1 MLPRPTAR
9 RVLGILAAVAAVGIS
24 FTAGVVAGAGSRE
37 PADPAASAATGAGV
51 LDDAASEIAGSG
63 LKTVDRETL
72 DAAAIA
78 GMLRAAGDPW
88 GSWADSAGSAGIG
101 IWLRMTDS
109 GVVVARVAAGSP
121 ADRAGIQVD
130 DQLRA
135 VDGRSTAGLSAP
147 VVAAAL
153 RGAPG
158 TAVGVITRRGTALRR
173 LQLVRA
179 EIAPAGVAVD
189 YETAGRGGPTVARIS
204 IPAFTRGV
212 GRQVRAAVVQAA
224 DAGDAARA
232 GSAGVVLDLRGN
244 PGGLLDEA
252 VETASAFLDGGAVVS
267 YTRRTGGTVR
277 LDAVASG
284 DGRVPLVVLVDG
296 GTASAAE
303 VVAGALQDRG
313 RAVLVGSR
321 TFGKGTVQEP
331 RTLPDGSAL
340 ELTVARYR
348 TPAGRNLE
356 GAGLEPDIQVAAGLP
371 GSVAERRAVDVLTRL
386 GAGTGGGPGGKGPE
400 PAPAGAPSKAA
411 RGE

>member
-37 PADPAASAATGAGV
+37 PADPAAGTAAKSGV
-51 LDDAASEIAGSG
+51 LDDAASQIAGSG
-63 LKTVDRETL
+63 LRTVDRETL

-88 GSWADSAGSAGIG
+88 GSWADAAGSAGIG
-101 IWLRMTDS
+101 VWLRMTD
-109 GVVVARVAAGSP
+109 GRVVVARVAPGSP
-121 ADRAGIQVD
+121 AERAGIRVD

-158 TAVGVITRRGTALRR
+158 TVVAVVTRRGTALRAR
-173 LQLVRA
+173 QLVRA

-189 YETAGRGGPTVARIS
+189 YETAGRGGPTVVRIS

-212 GRQVRAAVVQAA
+212 GRQVRAAVNEADHAA
-224 DAGDAARA
+224 DAA
-232 GSAGVVLDLRGN
+232 GSGPAGVVLDLRGN

-267 YTRRTGGTVR
+267 YTRRTGGSVR
-277 LDAVASG
+277 LDAVAAG
-284 DGRVPLVVLVDG
+284 DVRVPLVVLVDG

-371 GSVAERRAVDVLTRL
+371 GPVAERRAVDVLSGL
-386 GAGTGGGPGGKGPE
+386 VADTGGGHG
-400 PAPAGAPSKAA
+400 
-411 RGE
+411 

>member
-1 MLPRPTAR
+1 
-9 RVLGILAAVAAVGIS
+9 VG
-24 FTAGVVAGAGSRE
+24 
-37 PADPAASAATGAGV
+37 
-51 LDDAASEIAGSG
+51 
-63 LKTVDRETL
+63 
-72 DAAAIA
+72 
-78 GMLRAAGDPW
+78 
-88 GSWADSAGSAGIG
+88 
-101 IWLRMTDS
+101 
-109 GVVVARVAAGSP
+109 ARVPRAPP
-121 ADRAGIQVD
+121 APRAGIRFD
-130 DQLRA
+130 DQRGA
-135 VDGRSTAGLSAP
+135 VDGRTTAGLSAP
-147 VVAAAL
+147 LVAAAL

-158 TAVGVITRRGTALRR
+158 TAVAVITSRDSALRR
-173 LQLVRA
+173 LQLTRA

-189 YETAGRGGPTVARIS
+189 YESAGRGGPTVARIS

-212 GRQVRAAVVQAA
+212 GRQVRAAVAEAAQAA
-224 DAGDAARA
+224 DAAGT

-277 LDAVASG
+277 LDAVAAG

-331 RTLPDGSAL
+331 RKLPDGSAL

-371 GSVAERRAVDVLTRL
+371 GSVAERRAVEVLTGL
-386 GAGTGGGPGGKGPE
+386 VADTGGGHG
-400 PAPAGAPSKAA
+400 
-411 RGE
+411 

>member
-1 MLPRPTAR
+1 MLPRPTTR
-9 RVLGILAAVAAVGIS
+9 RVLGVLAAVAAVGTS

-37 PADPAASAATGAGV
+37 EAEPAAAPQSGV
-51 LDDAASEIAGSG
+51 LDDAARQIAGSG
-63 LKTVDRETL
+63 LRTVDRETL
-72 DAAAIA
+72 DAAAIS

-88 GSWADSAGSAGIG
+88 GSWADADGSAGIG
-101 IWLRMTDS
+101 VWLRMTD
-109 GVVVARVAAGSP
+109 GRVVVARVGPGSP
-121 ADRAGIQVD
+121 ADRAGIRAD

-158 TAVGVITRRGTALRR
+158 TAVTVVTRRGAAVRTLE
-173 LQLVRA
+173 LVRA
-179 EIAPAGVAVD
+179 EIAPAGVAVA
-189 YETAGRGGPTVARIS
+189 YESSGRGGPTVARIS

-212 GRQVRAAVVQAA
+212 GRQVRAAVA
-224 DAGDAARA
+224 DAVAASRGA
-232 GSAGVVLDLRGN
+232 GSGTGGVVLDLRGN

-252 VETASAFLDGGAVVS
+252 VETASAFLDGGPVVS

-277 LDAVASG
+277 LDAVAAG
-284 DGRVPLVVLVDG
+284 DVHVPLVVLVDG

-303 VVAGALQDRG
+303 VVAAALQDRG

-356 GAGLEPDIQVAAGLP
+356 GAGLEPDIEVAAGLP
-371 GSVAERRAVDVLTRL
+371 GAVAERRAVEVLTGL
-386 GAGTGGGPGGKGPE
+386 VADTGGGHG
-400 PAPAGAPSKAA
+400 
-411 RGE
+411 